1 MCVSSP
7 YRQGI
12 LYRMLFF
19 FRYRSIDYVESVY
32 LIFRLLDLYTSLLG
46 NLSNTKPVYLVL
58 FSSFFQVLLPSDKPS
73 LVCSRC
79 FQLFSPPSPSSSAPR
94 KDSLSSQYHL
104 DLSELHDMSLLNDTN
119 NPSLSLY
126 NTSISSSFDSLSQRS
141 SDGLGL
147 VCCRQPLIF
156 DLSSCSIIHA
166 KQEYTVI
173 TQFNYDFQ

>member
-1 MCVSSP
+1 MAILSLWQYVMLSSFSFDNEQIECP
-7 YRQGI
+7 RKI
-12 LYRMLFF
+12 LVLF
-19 FRYRSIDYVESVY
+19 
-32 LIFRLLDLYTSLLG
+32 TS
-46 NLSNTKPVYLVL
+46 NLVL

-147 VCCRQPLIF
+147 VCGRQPLIF

-166 KQEYTVI
+166 KQEYPVS

>member
-94 KDSLSSQYHL
+94 KDSLSSLRRRRTTFQIQTEGASSNLCTKISLAIHRLLCYSIAYKHAVCKM
-104 DLSELHDMSLLNDTN
+104 DLQTAESYDLINSADSRRISL
-119 NPSLSLY
+119 
-126 NTSISSSFDSLSQRS
+126 
-141 SDGLGL
+141 
-147 VCCRQPLIF
+147 
-156 DLSSCSIIHA
+156 
-166 KQEYTVI
+166 
-173 TQFNYDFQ
+173 

>member
-1 MCVSSP
+1 M
-7 YRQGI
+7 
-12 LYRMLFF
+12 
-19 FRYRSIDYVESVY
+19 
-32 LIFRLLDLYTSLLG
+32 
-46 NLSNTKPVYLVL
+46 
-58 FSSFFQVLLPSDKPS
+58 LLPSDKPS

-147 VCCRQPLIF
+147 VCGRQSLIF

-166 KQEYTVI
+166 KQEYPVI
-173 TQFNYDFQ
+173 TQFNYDFQWRNLMSWLSTGIQYLIWKLWNSVEVSTIDYIYQNKSDIHTYELINQLQNHTICIVFYDNHTMD